1 MRMKKFLSDKSQLVR
16 LVISTLAFGLIL
28 MILSCIGI
36 IFGQFGWLIG
46 VSIGT
51 VVSLVNVVLLF
62 KGSSFV
68 LNASKASLFLL
79 FYFLRMLLYVGF
91 TVLLAFL
98 DFKLHLSAFAY
109 SVFGLLIAYLPT
121 VIIVCIVMS
130 KEGKNL
136 MNIGELK

>member
-1 MRMKKFLSDKSQLVR
+1 MKKFLSNKSQLTK
-16 LVISTLAFGLIL
+16 LVIYSLAFGSCL

-46 VSIGT
+46 VAIGT
-51 VVSLVNVVLLF
+51 LVSMVNMVLLF

-68 LNASKASLFLL
+68 LQASKASLFLL

-91 TVLLAFL
+91 TVLLAIL
-98 DFKLHLSAFAY
+98 DYKLHISMFSY
-109 SVFGLLIAYLPT
+109 SVFGLLIAYVPSV
-121 VIIVCIVMS
+121 VIICIVMS

>member
-1 MRMKKFLSDKSQLVR
+1 
-16 LVISTLAFGLIL
+16 

-51 VVSLVNVVLLF
+51 LVSLVNVVLLF
-62 KGSSFV
+62 KGSSYV

-98 DFKLHLSAFAY
+98 DFKLHLSALAY